1 MMPATETSK
10 DQDGIRK
17 KKRQDGKQEHIHRT
31 VNLKDMKIKRLTQ
44 GKVNA

>member
-10 DQDGIRK
+10 DQDSIRK

-31 VNLKDMKIKRLTQ
+31 VNLKDMKNRKIDSVQ
-44 GKVNA
+44 A

>member
-10 DQDGIRK
+10 NQDGIRK

-31 VNLKDMKIKRLTQ
+31 VNLKDMKNRKIDSVQ
-44 GKVNA
+44 A

>member
-17 KKRQDGKQEHIHRT
+17 KKRQDEKQEHIHRT
-31 VNLKDMKIKRLTQ
+31 VNLKDMKNRKIDSVQ
-44 GKVNA
+44 A

>member
-10 DQDGIRK
+10 DQDGICK

-31 VNLKDMKIKRLTQ
+31 VNLKDMKNRKIDSVQ
-44 GKVNA
+44 A